1 MHTDHFRSS
10 SDRAVS
16 QRTTRIALF
25 LLGFFLLTDVLA
37 IRFSSEIQATLNA
50 STIIKIRIAA
60 PKHQVIPAPAPTS
73 ASVATVTAVPQPT
86 LTSAATLPAKG
97 ILAQDTFQRPDQMFW
112 GTSSGGQPWGADAK
126 NAPGFSIK
134 NHTGQVI
141 GSNGVYD
148 AVVGSV
154 AVNSEVVFSG
164 SLSQYASSSL
174 GALLRWTDANNLYKA
189 FLGGG
194 QLILLKKVAGVVT
207 VLKTVP
213 FQTQD
218 GVSYTIR
225 FRAVGQQLLAKVWP
239 TAQAEPQTWLLM
251 LTDGDLQSGYDGI
264 RLVVQSG
271 TTATIT
277 TYRETA
283 L

>member
-10 SDRAVS
+10 SGRAVS
-16 QRTTRIALF
+16 QHTNRIALF

-37 IRFSSEIQATLNA
+37 LRFSSEIQATLTA
-50 STIIKIRIAA
+50 STIRVRVAV
-60 PKHQVIPAPAPTS
+60 PMHQVIPAPAPTS
-73 ASVATVTAVPQPT
+73 ASVATVTTVPQPT
-86 LTSAATLPAKG
+86 LTSASTLPAKG

-112 GTSSGGQPWGADAK
+112 GISSSGQSWGADAK

-148 AVVGSV
+148 AVVGP
-154 AVNSEVVFSG
+154 AAADSEVVFSG
-164 SLSQYASSSL
+164 SLSQYAASSL

-207 VLKTVP
+207 VLKSAP

-225 FRAVGQQLLAKVWP
+225 FRAVGQQLFAKAWS
-239 TAQAEPQTWLLM
+239 TARPEPQTWLLM
-251 LTDGDLQSGYDGI
+251 MKDGDLQPGYDGI

-277 TYRETA
+277 AYRETA

>member
-10 SDRAVS
+10 GSRSVS
-16 QRTTRIALF
+16 PRSTRIALI

-37 IRFSSEIQATLNA
+37 VRFSGEIQETLN
-50 STIIKIRIAA
+50 SPTIKIRVAV
-60 PKHQVIPAPAPTS
+60 PNHQVIPRTVPTS
-73 ASVATVTAVPQPT
+73 ASVATVTTIPQPT
-86 LTSAATLPAKG
+86 LTSASTLLSKAV
-97 ILAQDTFQRPDQMFW
+97 LAQDTFQRPDQMFW
-112 GTSSGGQPWGADAK
+112 GISSSGQSWGADAK
-126 NAPGFSIK
+126 NAPGFSIV
-134 NHTGQVI
+134 NHAGQVT

-148 AVVGSV
+148 ATVGPV

-164 SLSQYASSSL
+164 SLSHYSSSSL

-207 VLKTVP
+207 VLQTEP
-213 FQTQD
+213 FPTQD
-218 GVSYTIR
+218 GVSYSMR
-225 FRAVGQQLLAKVWP
+225 FRAVGHLLLARAWP
-239 TAQAEPQTWLLM
+239 TAQPEPQTWLLSM
-251 LTDGDLQSGYDGI
+251 SDGDLQSGLDGI
-264 RLVVQSG
+264 RLVVQTG